1 MGSVVVKIDIREVL
15 VVNMESGSVL
25 EAGEEDRYVLVS
37 EVTGVTSNVV
47 INGPLVDMGGVVV
60 VFAVVVSMG
69 MLTEDRALLV
79 VVSRIPDVRRVAFVL
94 VVVVLCVE

>member
-25 EAGEEDRYVLVS
+25 EAGVEDRYVLVS

-69 MLTEDRALLV
+69 ILTEDRALLV